1 MRNRP
6 SVVQAIGSI
15 LLMYIFQSLIVG
27 AVVSGLWIVFLQNRL
42 GFDMNFFHWFAIIMI
57 FNLIRLDI
65 TKFIDPNYKDNDE
78 V

>member
-1 MRNRP
+1 MNKRP
-6 SVVQAIGSI
+6 SITQAIGSI

-27 AVVSGLWIVFLQNRL
+27 AVVSGLWIVFLQNKL
-42 GFDMNFFHWFAIIMI
+42 EFEMNFFHWFAIILI

-65 TKFIDPNYKDNDE
+65 TRFIEQPENKDE